1 MASKIS
7 YSGGDVTKMYRIA
20 KITIKPKKRYGITVE
35 NGDKHVVEIVTD
47 SKGSK
52 TYICDYWISEG
63 VPFSVPESQVAA
75 IVSYI

>member
-1 MASKIS
+1 MASIS

-20 KITIKPKKRYGITVE
+20 KITIKPKKKGIITIE
-35 NGDKHVVEIVTD
+35 NGEKHVVEIVTD

-75 IVSYI
+75 VVSYV